1 MSLKRYAAT
10 ADNTITNAYQ
20 SDLTTRGTGSNIGA
34 ADSLEVFSIFG
45 QATSSSYEK
54 TRMLIKFPV
63 VSADETNSIVSIAT
77 DRANGKIPAS
87 GSVDFYLRMFNVR
100 TDQTLPRE
108 FYLMTVPVSQSWQEG
123 VGVDLENYKDLTYDG
138 TGSNW
143 INASAETTWKVADE
157 AGTLV
162 VVEGGSY
169 LSGTQ
174 LGAATTR
181 YDEFNYTSYFDVG
194 TENLSVNITGLVEQW
209 LLNEDGTTGFDN
221 YGMGIMLT
229 GSQES
234 GSLRSYYTKRFSA
247 RSSEYYF
254 KRPIIEARW
263 DSTTKDQRGTFIL
276 SSSARSPS
284 NNLNTLYLYNYER
297 GQLADLYHPQGTVS
311 GSIYL
316 KVYTSASTGTQV
328 TTTPE
333 TIVTGGWVSTG
344 IYSASFAVASSSIVF
359 YDRWF
364 SGSTDASPGESPTV
378 VYYHTGSFRPDPYD
392 PSGYYVIP
400 DYVTNITNL
409 KSQYDQDS
417 LARFRLYTRQR
428 NWSPTIY
435 TIASKNIE
443 TSIVDDAYFKI
454 YRVVDNYPV
463 IPYGT
468 GSLNHTRLSYD
479 VSGSYFD
486 LDMKML
492 EPGYSY
498 GIKFVY
504 YLNGSYEEQPENFQF
519 RVEKFNPNV

>member
-123 VGVDLENYKDLTYDG
+123 IDLENYKDLTYDG

-263 DSTTKDQRGTFIL
+263 DSATKDQRGTFIL
-276 SSSARSPS
+276 SSSA
-284 NNLNTLYLYNYER
+284 LL
-297 GQLADLYHPQGTVS
+297 DLLI
-311 GSIYL
+311 SI
-316 KVYTSASTGTQV
+316 
-328 TTTPE
+328 
-333 TIVTGGWVSTG
+333 
-344 IYSASFAVASSSIVF
+344 
-359 YDRWF
+359 R
-364 SGSTDASPGESPTV
+364 
-378 VYYHTGSFRPDPYD
+378 
-392 PSGYYVIP
+392 
-400 DYVTNITNL
+400 
-409 KSQYDQDS
+409 
-417 LARFRLYTRQR
+417 
-428 NWSPTIY
+428 
-435 TIASKNIE
+435 
-443 TSIVDDAYFKI
+443 
-454 YRVVDNYPV
+454 
-463 IPYGT
+463 
-468 GSLNHTRLSYD
+468 
-479 VSGSYFD
+479 
-486 LDMKML
+486 
-492 EPGYSY
+492 
-498 GIKFVY
+498 
-504 YLNGSYEEQPENFQF
+504 
-519 RVEKFNPNV
+519 

>member
-1 MSLKRYAAT
+1 MSLKRYTAI

-54 TRMLIKFPV
+54 TRMLVKFPV
-63 VSADETNSIVSIAT
+63 LAADETGSITSIVT
-77 DRANGKIPAS
+77 DRASGLIPAS
-87 GSVDFYLRMFNVR
+87 GSVNFFLRMFNVT
-100 TDQTLPRE
+100 TDQTLPRD
-108 FYLMTVPVSQSWQEG
+108 FYLMSVPVSQSWQEG
-123 VGVDLENYKDLTYDG
+123 IGVDLDNYKDLTYGG

-143 INASAETTWKVADE
+143 INSGAGTTWKVADE
-157 AGTLV
+157 AGGLV
-162 VVEGGSY
+162 TVEGGSY

-174 LGAATTR
+174 LGAATAR
-181 YDEFNYTSYFDVG
+181 YDEFNYTSYFDNG
-194 TENLSVNITGLVEQW
+194 TENLSVDITGLVEQW
-209 LLNEDGTTGFDN
+209 IKGTGDSGFSN
-221 YGMGIMLT
+221 YGVGLMLT
-229 GSQES
+229 GSQEQ

-247 RSSEYYF
+247 RSSEYFF

-297 GQLADLYHPQGTVS
+297 GQLADFYHPQGTVS

-316 KVYTSASTGTQV
+316 QVYTSASAGTQV
-328 TTTPE
+328 TTTPNM
-333 TIVTGGWVSTG
+333 IVSGGWVSTG
-344 IYSASFAVASSSIVF
+344 IYSASFSVVSSSTVF

-364 SGSTDASPGESPTV
+364 SGSTDTTPGESPTV
-378 VYYHTGSFRPDPYD
+378 VYYHTGSFKPHPYD
-392 PSGYYVIP
+392 SSGYYVIP

-409 KSQYDQDS
+409 KPQYNENS

-428 NWSPTIY
+428 NWNPTIY
-435 TIASKNIE
+435 TVASENIE
-443 TSIVDDAYFKI
+443 TSIVDDAYFKV

-504 YLNGSYEEQPENFQF
+504 NLNDSYQEQPENFQF
-519 RVEKFNPNV
+519 RIEKFNPNV